1 MKPIKVSGLTK
12 VEVAYLDQLAMEQT
26 NIAKRS
32 ISRNNI
38 VKQMV
43 RKFMRDDLSIND
55 DKYDI
60 LNAKFDLLT
69 EVITEGNEK
78 TQRLIN
84 LIVHGGE

>member
-26 NIAKRS
+26 KIAGRNV
-32 ISRNNI
+32 SRNNI

-43 RKFMRDDLSIND
+43 RKFMRDDLSIHD

-84 LIVHGGE
+84 MIVHGGE